1 MKNFENK
8 FLTLFFTCDISLQ
21 KWFKI
26 GNFEKEIKPYNKLSE
41 HFKKT
46 YFITY
51 GHRNKGGLKFK
62 KISPRILKI
71 CLKKFFTPVFN
82 ILKDKIEKM
91 KLSAGFKRYFA
102 NTGWLLFERIL
113 RLVIAFFVGVYVARY
128 LGPANYG
135 LLSYAGSFVAL
146 FSAIATLGLDN
157 IVVRDLVKDE
167 RERDR
172 LLGTTFALKFIGSIL
187 LLAILAIAVRF
198 TNNDRFTNLLIF
210 IIAIGT
216 IFQSFNVIDF
226 YFRAKVLSK
235 YAVYART
242 ISGISAAIIKLL
254 LIYFG
259 AGLIYFALVMLI
271 ENVIL
276 AIGLVTAYI
285 KQKLSI
291 FNWKIKFDLAKRLL
305 RDSWPLILSGV
316 AISIYMRIDQVMIK
330 NMLDAKAVGNYA
342 VAVRLSEVWYFI
354 PMAITSSVFPAI
366 INAKKVNEKLYY
378 SRLQKLYDLMTWL
391 AISIALPIT
400 LLANDIIRILF
411 GTQYQAAAG
420 ALRINVWAGIFVFLG
435 VASSQYLIAENY
447 TKISF
452 YRTFIGA
459 VVNVILNIILIPK
472 YGINGAAVATVVSQF
487 TVAFMIVFISKTR
500 SNSVLMCKSFL
511 LTNSIKRIFRKE
523 NI

>member
-1 MKNFENK
+1 MIGRLSVSRNFQNLHE
-8 FLTLFFTCDISLQ
+8 LI
-21 KWFKI
+21 
-26 GNFEKEIKPYNKLSE
+26 
-41 HFKKT
+41 HF
-46 YFITY
+46 
-51 GHRNKGGLKFK
+51 
-62 KISPRILKI
+62 
-71 CLKKFFTPVFN
+71 
-82 ILKDKIEKM
+82 
-91 KLSAGFKRYFA
+91 SAGFKRYFA

-113 RLVIAFFVGVYVARY
+113 RLVIVFFVGVYVARY

-135 LLSYAGSFVAL
+135 LLSYAGSFVTL
-146 FSAIATLGLDN
+146 FLAIATLGLDN

-187 LLAILAIAVRF
+187 LLAILTIAVRF
-198 TNNDRFTNLLIF
+198 TNNDSFTNLLIF

-242 ISGISAAIIKLL
+242 ISGISVAIIKLL
-254 LIYFG
+254 LISLG
-259 AGLIYFALVMLI
+259 AGLIYFAAVMVI
-271 ENVIL
+271 ESVIL

-285 KQKLSI
+285 KQKLSL

-354 PMAITSSVFPAI
+354 PMAITSSFFPAI
-366 INAKKVNEKLYY
+366 INAKKTSEELYY
-378 SRLQKLYDLMTWL
+378 GRLQKLYDLMTWL
-391 AISIALPIT
+391 AIGIALPVA

-420 ALRINVWAGIFVFLG
+420 VLRIYVWAGIFVFLG

-459 VVNVILNIILIPK
+459 IVNVVLNIIMIPK
-472 YGINGAAVATVVSQF
+472 YGINGVAVATVVSYF
-487 TVAFMIVFISKTR
+487 VSVFSIVLIPKTY
-500 SNSVLMCKSFL
+500 K
-511 LTNSIKRIFRKE
+511 NSILMLKSISMYRSIRAIL
-523 NI
+523 NMRGTR